1 MGYLKQLDVD
11 NFKSWRGKQVIGPF
25 KRFNC
30 IIGTNGS
37 GKSNVMDALGFV
49 MGERASNLRVKHT
62 RELIHGAHIGKPV
75 SKTASVTMRYCDD
88 DDEELNFCRT
98 VSGDS
103 SEYYI
108 KGKHVTLAKYTGE
121 LEKIGI
127 VVKARNCLV
136 YQGAVESIAMKNAK
150 ERTRMFERISNSL
163 ELADE
168 YEKKRAALQKAK
180 EDTQFH
186 FNRKKSATAERKQ
199 VSKDQAEAM
208 KFQALLDDVGE
219 CRLQLN
225 LFQLY
230 QNERA
235 AQAVSGS
242 LKERQAA
249 AAAQKKVLE
258 TWEQTVKNQKKE
270 HGCLSRELQQIEK
283 QIRGEEQKLSL
294 QRPQYIKAKV
304 NTSHHENKAKE
315 GRSGLQ
321 KGQRQRDRKQAELDE
336 LRGQIDEL
344 ERVWKKYE
352 KEVEQEEA
360 TRGRDVQLG
369 EAQLKRYKELKE
381 KARKQGATLE
391 QQAEKLQWETKA
403 DREKLNCDQRKKM
416 EVEANIKS
424 SQTQLEDFRRRAEKL
439 EEYTAT
445 CSSSVEELRLQEER
459 LVQELEAWRVRSLE
473 LNQELGEVLGE
484 LQNARVD
491 HQENRRQQKR
501 DELLESLRRLYPDV
515 LFGRLV
521 DLCQPIH
528 KKYQL
533 AVAKVFG
540 RYMNAIV
547 VSTEKVA
554 RECIRFVKQERAEP
568 ETFLPID
575 YLDVPPLNERL
586 RERRGCKLLL
596 DVVQT
601 GAGAPELKRV
611 LQFVCGNTLV
621 CETIE
626 EARVLAFGQ
635 ERLKTVALDG
645 TMFSKSGVISGGSL
659 ALRSKARRWEERDM
673 NKLKEKKDQLT
684 AELRTLMKLR
694 HKEAELKQIRA
705 QAQGNQTRLKYS
717 HTELDALRK
726 KTIPACQAEIS
737 RLESE
742 LSNLESQISVAEEN
756 LEKKESELKS
766 LRDKANQMEDVVFA
780 DFCHEIGVANIR
792 EYEQEYV
799 KQQQDVD
806 RKRLQFESQRTRL
819 NAQLEYEQGQ
829 LQQLNKK
836 LRKLQDTIDKEEE
849 TILNLKK
856 EEEKMLALVD
866 EAQVH
871 VQELKDV
878 CTEKKSEV
886 STSKADLDQKVKNL
900 QEISRELVR
909 LQKQVLSAEGSMEQ
923 KRLSRHNLL
932 LACKIEGIP
941 LTLLSG
947 TIDDIS
953 DVQLDSE
960 SQSTCTLDIYE
971 REEQMLI
978 DYSALADEL
987 KAVSEEGEVEKAL
1000 QGLREK
1006 LSSLDGVIQ
1015 RSEPPN
1021 LKALEKMREIKD
1033 SFRNVVDAFE
1043 ESTSMARRC
1052 NHEFE
1057 QVKTNRFRLFS
1068 QCFEHVCVAID
1079 QIYKQMCR
1087 NTSAQAILSA
1097 ENPDEP
1103 YLDGISYNCVAP
1115 GKRFMAMDNL
1125 SGGEKAIAALALI
1138 FAIHSFR
1145 PAPFFV
1151 LDEVDAALDNTNIG
1165 KVTGFIREQ
1174 CQENFQVIVISLKE
1188 EFYSRADVLLGVY
1201 SESGE
1206 TISSRV
1212 LSVDLTSYPLTEE
1225 TPSQRDTEM

>member
-1 MGYLKQLDVD
+1 
-11 NFKSWRGKQVIGPF
+11 
-25 KRFNC
+25 
-30 IIGTNGS
+30 
-37 GKSNVMDALGFV
+37 
-49 MGERASNLRVKHT
+49 
-62 RELIHGAHIGKPV
+62 
-75 SKTASVTMRYCDD
+75 
-88 DDEELNFCRT
+88 
-98 VSGDS
+98 
-103 SEYYI
+103 
-108 KGKHVTLAKYTGE
+108 
-121 LEKIGI
+121 
-127 VVKARNCLV
+127 
-136 YQGAVESIAMKNAK
+136 
-150 ERTRMFERISNSL
+150 
-163 ELADE
+163 
-168 YEKKRAALQKAK
+168 
-180 EDTQFH
+180 
-186 FNRKKSATAERKQ
+186 
-199 VSKDQAEAM
+199 
-208 KFQALLDDVGE
+208 
-219 CRLQLN
+219 
-225 LFQLY
+225 
-230 QNERA
+230 
-235 AQAVSGS
+235 
-242 LKERQAA
+242 
-249 AAAQKKVLE
+249 
-258 TWEQTVKNQKKE
+258 
-270 HGCLSRELQQIEK
+270 
-283 QIRGEEQKLSL
+283 
-294 QRPQYIKAKV
+294 
-304 NTSHHENKAKE
+304 
-315 GRSGLQ
+315 
-321 KGQRQRDRKQAELDE
+321 
-336 LRGQIDEL
+336 
-344 ERVWKKYE
+344 
-352 KEVEQEEA
+352 
-360 TRGRDVQLG
+360 
-369 EAQLKRYKELKE
+369 
-381 KARKQGATLE
+381 
-391 QQAEKLQWETKA
+391 
-403 DREKLNCDQRKKM
+403 
-416 EVEANIKS
+416 
-424 SQTQLEDFRRRAEKL
+424 
-439 EEYTAT
+439 
-445 CSSSVEELRLQEER
+445 
-459 LVQELEAWRVRSLE
+459 
-473 LNQELGEVLGE
+473 
-484 LQNARVD
+484 
-491 HQENRRQQKR
+491 
-501 DELLESLRRLYPDV
+501 
-515 LFGRLV
+515 
-521 DLCQPIH
+521 
-528 KKYQL
+528 
-533 AVAKVFG
+533 
-540 RYMNAIV
+540 MNAIGV
-547 VSTEKVA
+547 VSH
-554 RECIRFVKQERAEP
+554 REAHLSTSWHACFGAPLNPAKRERAP
-568 ETFLPID
+568 
-575 YLDVPPLNERL
+575 
-586 RERRGCKLLL
+586 KLLL

-601 GAGAPELKRV
+601 RAGAPELKRV

-626 EARVLAFGQ
+626 EARVLAG
-635 ERLKTVALDG
+635 RKHTKTVALDG

-866 EAQVH
+866 KAQVH

-909 LQKQVLSAEGSMEQ
+909 LQKQVLSVEGSMEQ

-1006 LSSLDGVIQ
+1006 LSSLDGVIH